1 MNFSFGTGTGQ
12 IELGQEL
19 SVDDSKEVF
28 AAFGLA
34 IHVAN
39 VLEFAMLNALFLDD
53 VVPQLDRFKTPD
65 SWADAYDT
73 FFEKGYKLTFGDM
86 VKTIA
91 TKGNLDK
98 DSLET
103 LQSCN
108 QVRNHL
114 AHRFMREQAEFFFT
128 PEGRKGMI
136 DSCENAVTL
145 FEVARNDIENFCE
158 LKVCA
163 VGDRP
168 SKMGPAD
175 RSWNEKVGRGSGGSL
190 TDNPHITP
198 QRQPACRSGQVG
210 G

>member
-1 MNFSFGTGTGQ
+1 
-12 IELGQEL
+12 
-19 SVDDSKEVF
+19 
-28 AAFGLA
+28 
-34 IHVAN
+34 
-39 VLEFAMLNALFLDD
+39 MLNALFLDD

-145 FEVARNDIENFCE
+145 FEVARNDIENFASSRFAQLGIDQAKWDQRIE
-158 LKVCA
+158 AGMKKLVEGA
-163 VGDRP
+163 V
-168 SKMGPAD
+168 A
-175 RSWNEKVGRGSGGSL
+175 
-190 TDNPHITP
+190 
-198 QRQPACRSGQVG
+198 A
-210 G
+210 